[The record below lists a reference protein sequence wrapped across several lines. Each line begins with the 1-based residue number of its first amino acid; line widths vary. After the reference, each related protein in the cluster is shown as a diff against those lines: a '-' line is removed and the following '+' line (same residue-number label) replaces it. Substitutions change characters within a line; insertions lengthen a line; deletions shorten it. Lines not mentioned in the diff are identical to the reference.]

1 MKIILIF
8 VLYLL
13 LCTKVFSSV
22 TEDIILKFNKIE
34 NFKFKF
40 IQTISGKDEKGEC
53 IILYPKKINC
63 KYQLRFNKIL
73 ISNGSSLV
81 IKSEKNN
88 QYYRYPLENTPLNL
102 LLDKKFLI
110 RKMKKLEAKILNNKY
125 YLFSLKEN
133 NNSINLFFDKESL
146 NLTGWQ
152 TEDIYQNLTITYI
165 YDVEINKPVSKK
177 IFELPKLN

>member
-1 MKIILIF
+1 MSTDKSDLVKELIKTN
-8 VLYLL
+8 L
-13 LCTKVFSSV
+13 
-22 TEDIILKFNKIE
+22 
-34 NFKFKF
+34 
-40 IQTISGKDEKGEC
+40 
-53 IILYPKKINC
+53 KKIC
-63 KYQLRFNKIL
+63 SIFEVELGIIGFNKIL

-133 NNSINLFFDKESL
+133 NNSINLFFEKESL